1 MIHLP
6 FEDRIILI
14 GARWQGGNPEDIKE
28 HMKRF
33 QFTPEP
39 FELRTQ
45 YTKLLECAHDG
56 FGCIA
61 AASIKAGQY
70 NMFTADWV
78 AGGNVNPDV
87 FREDIPEYEFPNGKL
102 QSIYSVSSTNGNPKY
117 FAFMTG
123 NGNYIGD
130 LEDCFGSKEA
140 FKELILANKNAE
152 ITERL
157 IAMLKS
163 GNSTDDYIELDDLIL

>member
-14 GARWQGGNPEDIKE
+14 GARWQSEIPENIKE

-39 FELRTQ
+39 SELREQ
-45 YTKLLECAHDG
+45 FKKLMECAHDG

-61 AASIKAGQY
+61 AASIKAGR
-70 NMFTADWV
+70 NDMFTADWV
-78 AGGNVNPDV
+78 AGGNVNADV
-87 FREDIPEYEFPNGKL
+87 FREDFSEYDFPDGRL
-102 QSIYSVSSTNGNPKY
+102 QSIYELYTGGNPKY

-123 NGNYIGD
+123 VGTYIGD
-130 LEDCFGSKEA
+130 LEDCFGSKEV
-140 FKELILANKNAE
+140 FKELILAHKNAE
-152 ITERL
+152 ITERI

-163 GNSTDDYIELDDLIL
+163 GGSADDYIELDDLIL

>member
-14 GARWQGGNPEDIKE
+14 GTRWQGGNPKDIKE

-33 QFTPEP
+33 QFSPNP

-45 YTKLLECAHDG
+45 YTKLMECTHDG

-61 AASIKAGQY
+61 AASIKSGRN

-78 AGGNVNPDV
+78 AGGNVNADV
-87 FREDIPEYEFPNGKL
+87 FHEDFPEYDFPDGRL
-102 QSIYSVSSTNGNPKY
+102 QSIYDLYTDGNPKY
-117 FAFMTG
+117 FAFMAGVGT
-123 NGNYIGD
+123 YIGD
-130 LEDCFGSKEA
+130 LEDCFGSKEV
-140 FKELILANKNAE
+140 FKELILAHKNAE
-152 ITERL
+152 ITERI

-163 GNSTDDYIELDDLIL
+163 GSADDYIELDDLIL

>member
-6 FEDRIILI
+6 FEDRIILV

-56 FGCIA
+56 FGCINA
-61 AASIKAGQY
+61 KSMKSGQY

-78 AGGNVNPDV
+78 AGGNLNPDV

-102 QSIYSVSSTNGNPKY
+102 QSIYGLNTGDNPKY

-140 FKELILANKNAE
+140 FKELILAYKNAE